1 MTERY
6 FEKFQTISYAN
17 TFARNITQRAVV
29 LSSVY
34 NNPVLYYPYDIEQ
47 GERPDNIADR
57 YYKDQYK
64 SWILHLTN
72 NVIDPYHDWYLD
84 QTTFELFITKKYG
97 SLANATSK
105 VKYYR
110 NNWYSDTNKI
120 TVDAYQALDGTLK
133 PFYQPVYADPEFA
146 TRLLGYIRK
155 QEDWK
160 KTTNSIVQFTAD
172 GSDFINDEIVD
183 VYNGT
188 APSASIIGSGQVCF
202 RSTTVIR
209 IQHTTGNVTQ
219 TPSTFRLVGR
229 ESKTSKTYT
238 TVTLLVNNIPG
249 LQTNYWDPVYYYDYE
264 NEINERNKSIRVLD
278 AQYSGQ
284 ISKELKNLLR

>member
-6 FEKFQTISYAN
+6 FDKFQTITYAN
-17 TFARNITQRAVV
+17 TLVRNITQRAVV

-34 NNPVLYYPYDIEQ
+34 NNPALYYPYDIEQ
-47 GERPDNIADR
+47 DERPDNIADR

-64 SWILHLTN
+64 GWILHLTN

-84 QTTFELFITKKYG
+84 ETTFQHFIVKKYG

-110 NNWYSDTNKI
+110 NNWYSDTNRLSI
-120 TVDAYQALDGTLK
+120 DAYDALASSLK
-133 PFYQPVYADPEFA
+133 QFYQPAYADPVLA
-146 TRLLGYIRK
+146 IRLLGYIRK

-160 KTTNSIVQFTAD
+160 KATNNIVQFNAD

-188 APSASIIGSGQVCF
+188 SPGASIIGSGQVCF
-202 RSTTVIR
+202 RSDTVTK
-209 IQHTTGNVTQ
+209 IQHTTGTVTE
-219 TPSTFRLVGR
+219 TPTTFRLVGR
-229 ESKTSKTYT
+229 ESRASKTYT
-238 TVTLLVNNIPG
+238 TVTLLVNNIPA
-249 LQTNYWDPVYYYDYE
+249 LQLNYWDPVYYYDYE

>member
-1 MTERY
+1 MPERY
-6 FEKFQTISYAN
+6 FDKFQTITYAN
-17 TFARNITQRAVV
+17 TLVRNITQRAVV
-29 LSSVY
+29 LSSIY
-34 NNPVLYYPYDIEQ
+34 NNPALYYPYDIQ
-47 GERPDNIADR
+47 QSERPDNIADR

-72 NVIDPYHDWYLD
+72 NVVDPYYDWYLD
-84 QTTFELFITKKYG
+84 EISFQQFIIKKYG

-110 NNWYSDTNKI
+110 NNWYTDTNRI
-120 TVDAYQALDGTLK
+120 TSDVYEALDGSLK
-133 PFYQPVYADPEFA
+133 PFYQPVYADPDLSIG
-146 TRLLGYIRK
+146 LLGYIRK

-160 KTTNSIVQFTAD
+160 KTTNNIVQYNAD

-188 APSASIIGSGQVCF
+188 SPSASIIGSGQVCF
-202 RSTTVIR
+202 RSTTITK
-209 IQHTTGNVTQ
+209 IQHTMGSVTQ
-219 TPSTFRLVGR
+219 TPTTFRLVGR
-229 ESKTSKTYT
+229 ESNVSKTYT
-238 TVTLLVNNIPG
+238 TVALVINNIPAV
-249 LQTNYWDPVYYYDYE
+249 QTNYWEPVYCYDYE

-278 AQYSGQ
+278 AQYSTQ